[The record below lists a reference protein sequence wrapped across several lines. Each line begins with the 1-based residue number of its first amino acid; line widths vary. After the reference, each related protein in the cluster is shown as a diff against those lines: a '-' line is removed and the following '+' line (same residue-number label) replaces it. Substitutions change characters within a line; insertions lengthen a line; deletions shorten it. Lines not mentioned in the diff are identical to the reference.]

1 MSDKVL
7 LLVTSLTGN
16 PIQEATQRKIRTSFQ
31 AKKIVFDEL
40 DAMLP
45 ENRDRRNELFEKSG
59 LKGKFPQAFIISN
72 AGLEFVGDGEKL
84 NELLELDD
92 LPAEVLDANPGIT
105 NFTKTFANCQKSS
118 WAISNTVYR
127 WSQQVPDASVVC
139 TGEQEVGD
147 AHTIQISIIWI

>member
-16 PIQEATQRKIRTSFQ
+16 PIQEATQRNIRTAFQ

-59 LKGKFPQAFIISN
+59 LKGKFPQVFIISN

-92 LPAEVLDANPGIT
+92 LPAEVVDANPDIM

-118 WAISNTVYR
+118 
-127 WSQQVPDASVVC
+127 
-139 TGEQEVGD
+139 
-147 AHTIQISIIWI
+147 